1 MSRERTPNN
10 LRKRIKISRETR
22 RLYIEGDRGLEKD
35 PAARSLPLPEKWAQ
49 ALRRE
54 EFFRPIKK
62 LTSVRIDADVLAW
75 LRSKGE
81 GHLSRINKILRER
94 MESELKRA
102 NE

>member
-1 MSRERTPNN
+1 MSRERTPIN
-10 LRKRIKISRETR
+10 LRKGIKISRETR
-22 RLYIEGDRGLEKD
+22 RLYTERDRGLDKD
-35 PAARSLPLPEKWAQ
+35 ADARSLPPEKWAQ
-49 ALRRE
+49 AMRRE

-81 GHLSRINKILRER
+81 GHLSRINEILRER

-102 NE
+102 NK